1 MVFDRLSD
9 YNGIEFSW
17 NEAGFMSEE
26 LIGGRYQVHE
36 KLGTGG
42 MGAVYRVTDKLSG
55 ENLALKRVSSAI
67 SYMDVDSTQSAA
79 NLQIALANEFQA
91 LASLRHPNIIPVLD
105 FGFEEGWPY
114 FTMQLI
120 PNAQTV
126 SQYAQEATYEK
137 RLDLFLQMLRALAY
151 LHRRGIVHR
160 DLKPENVLVDEA
172 GNVYLLDFGLADENP
187 TASDD
192 KVVGTL
198 AYIAPEVLSGTAPS
212 SLSDL
217 HALGL
222 IAYEIFFGKHPYNS
236 ETASHLVY
244 DILQTTPD
252 VTAADLPEDLK
263 YVLEKLLEK
272 SPQKRHQSAVA
283 VMEALSSITPE
294 TLSQEDKDSWN
305 SYLQAARFVGR
316 SEELRQLDA
325 ALDAAFEG
333 KGSAWLIGGE
343 SGVGK
348 TRLMHEIQTRALV
361 RGSLTILGE
370 AVMGGGLP
378 YQLWREPLRR
388 LLLNTEISDLD
399 ASILREIVTD
409 IERILGRPIP
419 EAAALD
425 SEQNQRRL
433 ISSIVALIRNTK
445 RVLVLILEDLQWLR
459 ESLEVL
465 KALVQAVSD
474 LPVLILASFRS
485 DERPKLP
492 AEMQGMKH
500 LALDRLSNTEIADLS
515 ESMLGISGRE
525 PHVVELLAKE
535 TEGNVFFLVETVRAL
550 AEEAGALGNVGR
562 MTLPPTVFAGGVQ
575 KVVERRLSHVPPQY
589 HRLLKV
595 AAVAGRKIDPALL
608 ERLKQDIDLDDWL
621 VTVVNSAVL
630 SVQEGRY
637 QFAHDKLREGLLA
650 DIAPND
656 LVVLNR
662 EVAEAIE
669 ALYPDDERF
678 ALLLTQHWAKAGHNE
693 KEAHYAYLTG
703 EQLRWRAMPEA
714 REYLHRAL
722 TLFAEDDKRR
732 ANLFFMLGDI
742 YLNLSQYILAENY
755 YGVAYKLA
763 TDNHEPATIS
773 RCLEGLGTLA
783 LRHNRTD
790 EANRFFADALAFA
803 WQSNDDSLIS
813 HVMNSIGNV
822 HMEKAEYEEARPYVE
837 QALEHAQEAGDKHG
851 IARSYNTLGI
861 ISYRLGKPQDAW
873 DYFKKVLEIR
883 RELGVRHG
891 IAGILNNLGVIAGS
905 MGRHEECISYHEQS
919 LAIKGELG
927 DKHGMATS
935 YSNIGVVH
943 LGAGDY
949 EKARNYIKNALRICR
964 ELGNRAG
971 EGDNLNNMG
980 LILSRLGED
989 MRQAQAYVIEAI
1001 AIAREVEDRLGLS
1014 LALSNLGEILLL
1026 QGKYDEAKEALEDAL
1041 REAITTQALQPKLR
1055 AIMWLGKLEHECGS
1069 STKAA
1074 KILGFVSLHPACDS
1088 ETRRDSEGVLKSISL
1103 LLSSEVLAKS
1113 VEASKSETIETIA
1126 AEFITPSA

>member
-1 MVFDRLSD
+1 M
-9 YNGIEFSW
+9 
-17 NEAGFMSEE
+17 AEE
-26 LIGGRYQVHE
+26 LIGGRYQVQD

-42 MGAVYRVTDKLSG
+42 MGAVYRVTDKLTG
-55 ENLALKRVSSAI
+55 ESLALKRVSGAV
-67 SYMDVDSTQSAA
+67 SYMDVDSSQSAS

-114 FTMQLI
+114 FTMQLV
-120 PNAQTV
+120 PNAQTIT
-126 SQYAQEATYEK
+126 QYARNASYEK

-151 LHRRGIVHR
+151 LHRRGIIHR

-172 GNVYLLDFGLADENP
+172 GTVYLLDFGLADENP
-187 TASDD
+187 TASEG

-198 AYIAPEVLSGTAPS
+198 AYIAPEVLGGAAPS

-222 IAYEIFFGKHPYNS
+222 ISYEIFFGKHPYNI
-236 ETASHLVY
+236 EAPGQLVY

-252 VTAADLPEDLK
+252 VTDTDLPEDLK
-263 YVLEKLLEK
+263 IVLEKLLEK
-272 SPQKRHQSAVA
+272 SPAARYPSAVA
-283 VMEALSSITPE
+283 AMEVMHRITPE
-294 TLSQEDKDSWN
+294 HLSKDDKDSWN

-316 SEELRQLDA
+316 SLELQELDK

-348 TRLMHEIQTRALV
+348 TRLMHEIRTRALV
-361 RGSLTILGE
+361 RGASTILGE

-388 LLLNTEISDLD
+388 LLLTTEINDLD
-399 ASILREIVTD
+399 ASILREIVSD

-433 ISSIVALIRNTK
+433 INSIVALVHNTR

-492 AEMQGMKH
+492 EEMSGMKH
-500 LALDRLSNTEIADLS
+500 LPLERLSHQEIGDLS

-525 PHVVELLAKE
+525 PQVIELLAKE

-575 KVVERRLSHVPPQY
+575 KVVERRLNHVPPQY

-595 AAVAGRKIDPALL
+595 AAVAGRKIDLALL
-608 ERLKQDIDLDDWL
+608 GKLKQELDLDDWL

-630 SVQEGRY
+630 SVQEGHY

-656 LVVLNR
+656 VAILNR

-669 ALYPDDERF
+669 TLYPNDESF
-678 ALLLTQHWAKAGHNE
+678 ALLLVQHWAKAGNPE

-732 ANLFFMLGDI
+732 ANLFFMLGDL

-755 YGVAYKLA
+755 FGAGYNLA
-763 TDNHEPATIS
+763 SDTHDAATIT

-790 EANRFFADALAFA
+790 EAMRFYSDALAFA
-803 WQSNDDSLIS
+803 WQSNNDSLIS

-822 HMEKAEYEEARPYVE
+822 HMEKAEYKEAQPYVE
-837 QALEHAQEAGDKHG
+837 QALERAREAGDKQG

-861 ISYRLGKPQDAW
+861 ISYRLGNAQNAW
-873 DYFKKVLEIR
+873 DFFEKVLDIR
-883 RELGVRHG
+883 RELGLRQG

-905 MGRHEECISYHEQS
+905 MGRREECIRYHQES
-919 LAIKGELG
+919 LAIKAELG
-927 DKHGMATS
+927 DRHGMATS
-935 YSNIGVVH
+935 YSNIGVVY

-949 EKARNYIKNALRICR
+949 ENARNYVKNALRICR
-964 ELGNRAG
+964 ELGNRTG
-971 EGDNLNNMG
+971 EGDNLNNLG

-989 MRQAQAYVIEAI
+989 MKQAESYVCDAIE
-1001 AIAREVEDRLGLS
+1001 IAREVQDRLGLS
-1014 LALSNLGEILLL
+1014 LALSNLGEILLIENKL
-1026 QGKYDEAKEALEDAL
+1026 DEAKVALLEALQEGIL
-1041 REAITTQALQPKLR
+1041 TQALQPRLR
-1055 AIMWLGKLEHECGS
+1055 AIMWLGKLEHQLGNSE
-1069 STKAA
+1069 KAA
-1074 KILGFVSLHPACDS
+1074 KILGFVSLYPACDS
-1088 ETRRDSEGVLKSISL
+1088 ETRRDSEGVMKAVALSL
-1103 LLSSEVLAKS
+1103 SAEALANA
-1113 VEASKSETIETIA
+1113 VEASKSETLETITA
-1126 AEFITPSA
+1126 DLMA

>member
-1 MVFDRLSD
+1 MRAAKA
-9 YNGIEFSW
+9 EH
-17 NEAGFMSEE
+17 MSEE
-26 LIGGRYQVHE
+26 MIGGRYLVHE
-36 KLGTGG
+36 KLGIGG

-55 ENLALKRVSSAI
+55 ESLALKRVTNSL

-120 PNAQTV
+120 PNAKTITDF
-126 SQYAQEATYEK
+126 AQEADFEK
-137 RLDLFLQMLRALAY
+137 RLDLFVQMTRALAY
-151 LHRRGIVHR
+151 LHRRGIIHR

-172 GNVYLLDFGLADENP
+172 GTVYILDFGLADESP
-187 TASDD
+187 EATEG

-198 AYIAPEVLSGTAPS
+198 AYISPEALSGFAPTS
-212 SLSDL
+212 VSDL

-222 IAYEIFFGKHPYNS
+222 IGYEIFFGKHPYHVEVPS
-236 ETASHLVY
+236 RLVY
-244 DILQTTPD
+244 DILQTLPD
-252 VTAADLPEDLK
+252 VRHDTLPEALK
-263 YVLEKLLEK
+263 AALEKLLEK
-272 SPQKRHQSAVA
+272 SPKARYQSAGEVIA
-283 VMEALSSITPE
+283 AISRITPAK
-294 TLSQEDKDSWN
+294 LSQEDKDSWN

-316 SEELRQLDA
+316 SSELKQLDE
-325 ALDAAFEG
+325 ALSAAFEN

-348 TRLMHEIQTRALV
+348 TRLMQEIRTRALV
-361 RGSLTILGE
+361 RGASTVLGE

-388 LLLNTEISDLD
+388 LLVNTEISDLD
-399 ASILREIVTD
+399 ASILREVVVD
-409 IERILGRPIP
+409 IERLLGRSIP
-419 EAAALD
+419 EVTPLESD
-425 SEQNQRRL
+425 QHQRRL
-433 ISSIVALIRNTK
+433 ISSMVALIRNTK
-445 RVLVLILEDLQWLR
+445 RVLVIILEDLQWLS

-492 AEMQGMKH
+492 SEMQGMTH
-500 LALDRLSNTEIADLS
+500 LPLERLSHEEIGDLS
-515 ESMLGISGRE
+515 ESMLGVSGRE
-525 PHVVELLAKE
+525 PHVIELLAKE

-562 MTLPPTVFAGGVQ
+562 MTLPPTVFAGGVK
-575 KVVERRLSHVPPQY
+575 KVVERRLNHVPKEY

-608 ERLKQDIDLDDWL
+608 GKLKQDIDFDNWL
-621 VTVVNSAVL
+621 ITVVNSAVL

-637 QFAHDKLREGLLA
+637 HFAHDKLREGLLA

-656 LVVLNR
+656 LAILNR
-662 EVAEAIE
+662 EVAEALE
-669 ALYPDDERF
+669 ELYPNDISF
-678 ALLLTQHWAKAGHNE
+678 ALPLVQHWAKAGSAE

-703 EQLRWRAMPEA
+703 EQLRWRAIPEA

-722 TLFAEDDKRR
+722 TLLPEDDKRR
-732 ANLFFMLGDI
+732 ANLFFMLGDL

-755 YGVAYKLA
+755 FGLGYKLA
-763 TDNHEPATIS
+763 AECQDAATMT

-790 EANRFFADALAFA
+790 EASRFYVDALAFA

-813 HVMNSIGNV
+813 HVMNSIGSV
-822 HMEKAEYEEARPYVE
+822 HMEKSEYELAKPYVE
-837 QALEHAQEAGDKHG
+837 QALERAQEAGDKQG
-851 IARSYNTLGI
+851 TARSYNTLGI
-861 ISYRLGKPQDAW
+861 ISYRLGNAQKAW
-873 DYFKKVLEIR
+873 DYFEKVLAIR
-883 RELGVRHG
+883 RELGMRQG

-905 MGRHEECISYHEQS
+905 MGRREECIRYHQES

-927 DKHGMATS
+927 DRHGMATS

-943 LGAGDY
+943 LGAGSY
-949 EKARNYIKNALRICR
+949 EEARNYFKNALRLCR
-964 ELGNRAG
+964 ELGNRIG

-980 LILSRLGED
+980 LVLSRLGED
-989 MRQAQAYVIEAI
+989 IPKALAYVEEAI
-1001 AIAREVEDRLGLS
+1001 QIAREVQDRLGLS
-1014 LALSNLGEILLL
+1014 LALSNLGEILLQ
-1026 QGKYDEAKEALEDAL
+1026 QGKLERAKEVLAEAL
-1041 REAITTQALQPKLR
+1041 REGITTQALQPELR
-1055 AIMWLGKLEHECGS
+1055 AIMWLGKFEHLSGNS
-1069 STKAA
+1069 IKAA
-1074 KILGFVSLHPACDS
+1074 KILSFVTLHPSCDS
-1088 ETRRDSEGVLKSISL
+1088 ETRRDSEGVLQ
-1103 LLSSEVLAKS
+1103 LLSPVLSAEALANA
-1113 VEASKSETIETIA
+1113 VEDSKCETLDKL
-1126 AEFITPSA
+1126 AEEFLVTA